1 MQILVFTHKGKKQN
15 EQKKKK
21 KKGKKESKSNTIADQ
36 MTRKH

>member
-15 EQKKKK
+15 EQKK

>member
-15 EQKKKK
+15 EQKKK